1 MAKSDKFLRS
11 LASKRKGYTD
21 LPPGKKKYRTMAL
34 IENVYDPDMP
44 AEKRR
49 EMKKALREI
58 AYKPS
63 GFKAGGKATHGLGK
77 AYLKGGKV

>member
-1 MAKSDKFLRS
+1 MAKSDQYLRA

-21 LPPGKKKYRTMAL
+21 LPPGDKKYRTMAL
-34 IENVYDPDMP
+34 VENVYDPDMS
-44 AEKRR
+44 AKKRR

-63 GFKAGGKATHGLGK
+63 GLKAGGAATHGLGR
-77 AYLKGGKV
+77 AFLKGGKV

>member
-1 MAKSDKFLRS
+1 MAKSDQYLRK

-21 LPPGKKKYRTMAL
+21 ILPGEQKYLTMAL

-44 AEKRR
+44 AKKRR

-77 AYLKGGKV
+77 AFMKGGKV